1 MKLKGTIRR
10 SDLEG
15 GQWVMQTEGGDQY
28 QLTGEISTAKDGM
41 RAEVEGKV
49 DKQAMG
55 FGMVGAQLRS
65 READRAVKGLAIID
79 QAASTGAL
87 REIYAKMLERPMPPT
102 YRPAHGGPPGI
113 ITATA
118 SIPS

>member
-15 GQWVMQTEGGDQY
+15 GHWVLHAEGGDQY
-28 QLTGEISTAKDGM
+28 QLTGALDGIKDGM

-55 FGMVGAQLRS
+55 FAMLGPQFTVQKL
-65 READRAVKGLAIID
+65 
-79 QAASTGAL
+79 TAL
-87 REIYAKMLERPMPPT
+87 
-102 YRPAHGGPPGI
+102 
-113 ITATA
+113 
-118 SIPS
+118 